1 MSDPSP
7 EDLVEAERWM
17 REAEEEL
24 AVASRIA
31 SEPDLPG
38 RVACFHAHLAAEKA
52 IKSLQIRRAVPV
64 RKIHNLVQ
72 LVRELP
78 VEDSRGLGPADLNL
92 LNPWTIDG
100 RYPTEHEAVTADD
113 TQQAVDA
120 AERILA
126 AIRSRPLSDPS

>member
-7 EDLVEAERWM
+7 EDLAEAARWM

-78 VEDSRGLGPADLNL
+78 VEDSRGLAQADLNL

-100 RYPTEHEAVTADD
+100 RYPAEHEAVSADE
-113 TQQAVDA
+113 TLRAVEA

-126 AIRSRPLSDPS
+126 AARSRPLGGPP